1 MPTVSERSARRL
13 WGVWLSDRVR
23 VTTLGGCNAEVRHF
37 DNIAAGTAAS
47 SEAQSRARRG
57 RLHGRQRLALFVH
70 PPQCRVNLGQKLGQ
84 AKRIALRHRLASL
97 PLLLELVC

>member
-37 DNIAAGTAAS
+37 DNIAAAQQRAARRRQELAGADSTGVSGLPSSSILPSAAS
-47 SEAQSRARRG
+47 T
-57 RLHGRQRLALFVH
+57 LAKSWV
-70 PPQCRVNLGQKLGQ
+70 
-84 AKRIALRHRLASL
+84 KRSA
-97 PLLLELVC
+97 